1 MAVFNWY
8 TLPSGQTYLKLNVNL
23 VLDITNGEKLQ
34 NMYDISHVCIFL
46 LKPEDPI

>member
-23 VLDITNGEKLQ
+23 VLDITNVEKLQ